1 MFTMNN
7 ADLLLHESVT
17 SIIFMH
23 QVSISTI
30 QWPSQ
35 VSAMEPWV
43 EDLRDLMPKAITL
56 PPHDAG
62 VEGIHLIF

>member
-1 MFTMNN
+1 
-7 ADLLLHESVT
+7 
-17 SIIFMH
+17 MH
-23 QVSISTI
+23 QVSELTI
-30 QWPSQ
+30 HRLSQ

-62 VEGIHLIF
+62 VEGIHLIFLTAMVQIAVNTQK

>member
-1 MFTMNN
+1 
-7 ADLLLHESVT
+7 
-17 SIIFMH
+17 
-23 QVSISTI
+23 
-30 QWPSQ
+30 
-35 VSAMEPWV
+35 MEPWV

>member
-7 ADLLLHESVT
+7 PDLLLHESIT
-17 SIIFMH
+17 SFTSMH
-23 QVSISTI
+23 QVSELTT
-30 QWPSQ
+30 QWLSQ

-56 PPHDAG
+56 PPQDAG
-62 VEGIHLIF
+62 VEGVHTSL

>member
-7 ADLLLHESVT
+7 AHLLLHETVT
-17 SIIFMH
+17 SFIFMH
-23 QVSISTI
+23 QVSELTI
-30 QWPSQ
+30 HWLSQ

>member
-1 MFTMNN
+1 
-7 ADLLLHESVT
+7 
-17 SIIFMH
+17 MH
-23 QVSISTI
+23 QVSELTI
-30 QWPSQ
+30 HRLSQ